1 MNTKT
6 REEQFLNPGIQYRSK
21 PFWAWNGKLEE
32 KELYRQLDILKEMG
46 FGGAFMHSRVGL
58 ETEYLGSEW
67 MELVEKCL
75 EYGNKIGLELWLYDE
90 DRWPSG
96 SAGGMVTEKK
106 ENRSK
111 RLQLSIL
118 DSAEAPAIL
127 EEKKDKIVKVSSCIL
142 KGHEY
147 QNLITY
153 EPPYHLEEK
162 TTDGE
167 EKLLLI
173 TIEES
178 APNDNYNGY
187 TYLDTMKESAVEDY
201 LVSTHD
207 AYEKEIS
214 KEAKPYIKG
223 VFTDEPHRGGF
234 LTDFSEGNRYSI
246 PYTDELFEAF
256 KEAYGYDLK
265 DHLEDI
271 FLREEGKV
279 FSKVASDYVELAQE
293 LFLKNF
299 MEKIQ
304 KRCHEYGWK
313 FTGHLLHEDLLVSQ
327 TCMLGSLMSG
337 YEYMDIPGIDLLG
350 EKNECWWIGK
360 QLTSVA
366 HQMGQKEM
374 LTELFGCTGWQM
386 KFENYKAVGDWQ
398 AMMGINLFCPH
409 LSWYTMKGENKRDYP
424 ASIFYQSAWYKQY
437 RYMEDYF
444 ARIHVATEGTP
455 SDCHLLVLNPIES
468 VWARAYSEG
477 FGVLSSNDEGIWEIE
492 KQYQQT
498 FCILMMAGIDFD
510 YGEERVLARH
520 ASVEQGK
527 LKVGCCVYDKV
538 LLSGVETMKES
549 TLKILK
555 EFVKQGGEIIIAGKA
570 PERIKA
576 VSDERVAEL
585 VKASVQIPFTKEAIA
600 EKCQPEEPLY
610 VLENHG
616 SPVCMQSYEKDDVI
630 TFVVLNLDR
639 ENSVQD
645 ITLTICGKEGSLEIW
660 NARNGHIETMEAKE
674 TVAEAGKVQKS
685 VTFAMAAGE
694 EKIFALRKND
704 ESKAQK
710 ETFTKAENE
719 DFVMAEEKVL
729 TQKEFKYTL
738 SEENIAV
745 LDCADV
751 YLEEKCVAEAED
763 VLKADRKVR
772 SELGFSWRGGEMM
785 QPWYTKKYFPET
797 LKERKTVKASF
808 HFNVEQIPE
817 RMSVAVE
824 AEETTKVY
832 LNGELLEKEEDF
844 WIDTAISRFS
854 ADAKWIK
861 EGRNEITVEYC
872 YGKDS
877 GLENIY
883 LLGDF
888 GVKLMDGENHEIT
901 LTKLPK
907 CLKAGNIVEQN
918 LPFYSGAITYELD
931 EEIQGEVSVSFE
943 EMPAAL
949 AVLHGETDEAV
960 AFAPYEASIKGLKSI
975 EMVFNRRN
983 TFGPLHLPLAYKGS
997 IGPDHFLTNGI
1008 HWCDE
1013 MQLYAQ
1019 GLPEKICV
1027 KKREEK

>member
-1 MNTKT
+1 MSTKS

-127 EEKKDKIVKVSSCIL
+127 EEKKDKIVKVSTCIL
-142 KGHEY
+142 HGHEY
-147 QNLITY
+147 QNLVTY
-153 EPPYHLEEK
+153 EPPYQLEEQMAD
-162 TTDGE
+162 DGE
-167 EKLLLI
+167 KKILLI

-214 KEAKPYIKG
+214 KEAKAHIKG

-246 PYTDELFEAF
+246 PYTDELFEGF

-265 DHLEDI
+265 EHLEDI
-271 FLREEGKV
+271 FLRKEGKV
-279 FSKVASDYVELAQE
+279 FSKTASDYVEFAQE

-304 KRCHEYGWK
+304 KRCHEYGWT

-455 SDCHLLVLNPIES
+455 SDCHLLVLSPIES
-468 VWARAYSEG
+468 VWARAYSESFHG
-477 FGVLSSNDEGIWEIE
+477 LASNDEGIWAIE
-492 KQYQQT
+492 RQYQGT
-498 FCILMMAGIDFD
+498 FCMLMAAGIDFD

-520 ASVEQGK
+520 ASVEDGK

-549 TLKILK
+549 TWKLLDA
-555 EFVKQGGEIIIAGKA
+555 FAKQGGEIIIAGKA
-570 PERIKA
+570 PEMIKA
-576 VSDERVAEL
+576 EPDERVSSL
-585 VKASVQIPFTKEAIA
+585 VAQCKQIPFENEVLIDA
-600 EKCQPEEPLY
+600 CRPEQPLY
-610 VLENHG
+610 LLDNHG
-616 SPVCMQSYEKDDVI
+616 TRVCMQSYEKEDDISFVI
-630 TFVVLNLDR
+630 LNLDR
-639 ENSVQD
+639 EQGVQN
-645 ITLTICGKEGSLEIW
+645 ISLTIQGKEGTLEEW
-660 NARNGHIETMEAKE
+660 NARNGKIQ
-674 TVAEAGKVQKS
+674 TVYTDKNVTEEGILQQK
-685 VTFAMAAGE
+685 VTFSLAAAE
-694 EKIFALRKND
+694 EKIFVLRKHTS
-704 ESKAQK
+704 EILS
-710 ETFTKAENE
+710 
-719 DFVMAEEKVL
+719 
-729 TQKEFKYTL
+729 QKEFHYVL

-745 LDCADV
+745 LDRADV
-751 YLEEKCVAEAED
+751 YLEEACLVKEED
-763 VLKADRKVR
+763 VLKADRKLR
-772 SELGFSWRGGEMM
+772 EALGFSWRGGEMM
-785 QPWYTKKYFPET
+785 QPWYTKKYYPET
-797 LKERKTVKASF
+797 LKERKNVKAKF
-808 HFNVEQIPE
+808 HFEAEKLPE
-817 RMSVAVE
+817 KLTVAVE
-824 AEETTKVY
+824 ADETTKVS
-832 LNGELLEKEEDF
+832 LNGVCLAKEEGF
-844 WIDTAISRFS
+844 WIDTAISRFAVG
-854 ADAKWIK
+854 ADTLKIGK
-861 EGRNEITVEYC
+861 NEITVEYS

-877 GLENIY
+877 GLEDIY
-883 LLGDF
+883 LLGNF
-888 GVKLMDGENHEIT
+888 GVELCGEGLQEIV
-901 LTKLPK
+901 LVELPK
-907 CLKAGNIVEQN
+907 SLKAGDIVEQK
-918 LPFYSGAITYELD
+918 LPFYSGSIIYELEKEI
-931 EEIQGEVSVSFE
+931 EEEVTVSFE
-943 EMPAAL
+943 KMPAAL
-949 AVLHGETDEAV
+949 AVLHGESDEV
-960 AFAPYEASIKGLKSI
+960 IAFAPYEATVKGLKSI
-975 EMVFNRRN
+975 EMVFHRRN
-983 TFGPLHLPLAYKGS
+983 TFGPLHLPKTYQGS
-997 IGPDHFLTNGI
+997 IGPDHFLTKGE
-1008 HWCDE
+1008 HWCEE

-1019 GLPEKICV
+1019 GLPEKIQI
-1027 KKREEK
+1027 KKM